1 MFTNSIIEKANI
13 SSRIPLRSAT
23 MRFWKP
29 ISNKIPRMI
38 SATVAVQANNGK
50 SDFGT
55 HGSKIPVYVIKF
67 PIFPQTTFSLPNKDV
82 QKPKRSAT
90 ADKNPKA
97 RAKRANKEK

>member
-67 PIFPQTTFSLPNKDV
+67 PRSQNDPQLRIKIQRQELNVRT
-82 QKPKRSAT
+82 KR
-90 ADKNPKA
+90 NNLFFYPY
-97 RAKRANKEK
+97 